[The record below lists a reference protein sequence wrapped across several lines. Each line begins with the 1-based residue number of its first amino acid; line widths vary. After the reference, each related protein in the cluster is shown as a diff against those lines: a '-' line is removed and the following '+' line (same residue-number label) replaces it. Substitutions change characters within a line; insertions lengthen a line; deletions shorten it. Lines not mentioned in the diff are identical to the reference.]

1 MNSKFL
7 TKEKINK
14 LKHTNK
20 KIVLCHGVFDLFH
33 IGHLNHINEAKK
45 YGDVLIISLTS
56 DRYVNKGPGR
66 PFFNLEKRMRLMA
79 AIENIDYVVASDSPD
94 AVNNINKIKPD
105 IYFKGPDYKSVKDDF
120 TGFIKKEINAVKKN
134 KGKIIYSSGDVY
146 SSSVLI
152 NKISDFTYDQRKIID
167 YVNKNYSFSTI
178 SEKINKKI
186 KKLKILLIGEMIVDR
201 FVFCSALG
209 KSGKESILNLEKKK
223 TMEIVGGV
231 GAVANHLSNFAKKIN
246 VVTYL
251 GSYNDKIKFINK
263 NKKKNIVL
271 NYIRKNS
278 SPTIVKTKIID
289 TSNNSKLLGL
299 YEFNDKALLGKEEKL
314 ILSKIRQKI
323 NSSDIVMVSDY
334 GHGLISSK
342 ISKFLLKK
350 QKSIFNTQLNSGN
363 YGYHTIGKYKNSAWA
378 VINEVELRHELR
390 DRYSDIKKLMV
401 NLSKKLHIKNLIVT
415 AGKNGSYYYNA
426 NDKKFMHCP
435 AFAIKIVDKI
445 GAGDS
450 FMAIFAIMKYCFPN
464 DIRLSLFLASLGVLQ
479 VLEGFGNEKHIKLT
493 DLLKAIKYILK

>member
-271 NYIRKNS
+271 NYIRK
-278 SPTIVKTKIID
+278 IYY
-289 TSNNSKLLGL
+289 L
-299 YEFNDKALLGKEEKL
+299 Y
-314 ILSKIRQKI
+314 
-323 NSSDIVMVSDY
+323 
-334 GHGLISSK
+334 
-342 ISKFLLKK
+342 
-350 QKSIFNTQLNSGN
+350 
-363 YGYHTIGKYKNSAWA
+363 
-378 VINEVELRHELR
+378 
-390 DRYSDIKKLMV
+390 
-401 NLSKKLHIKNLIVT
+401 NL
-415 AGKNGSYYYNA
+415 
-426 NDKKFMHCP
+426 
-435 AFAIKIVDKI
+435 
-445 GAGDS
+445 
-450 FMAIFAIMKYCFPN
+450 
-464 DIRLSLFLASLGVLQ
+464 
-479 VLEGFGNEKHIKLT
+479 
-493 DLLKAIKYILK
+493 YI